1 MISCHP
7 RKSEAVPG
15 NGRAFMQPAA
25 GRMLECVM
33 LNEQASAGAPP
44 LVFLHEGLGSVALWR
59 DFPAAVA
66 AETDRRALVYSRYG
80 YGQSDVLQ
88 EPFDTAYMHD
98 EGTIA
103 LPGLLESLGLEKPIL
118 IGHSD
123 GASIALLHAG
133 LSGRKV
139 AGLVLMAPHV
149 FVEQISVTSIAT
161 IGEQF
166 EHSDMAEK
174 LGRYHRDPVRT
185 FRGWN
190 DIWLHPAFRDWNI
203 EDCLPA
209 IDCPVLV
216 IQGENDEYGTADQ
229 VLAIEQG
236 VSGPCSTVMLPDC
249 GHSPH
254 RDRRDQ
260 VLHAIG
266 DFVGRLQGG
275 IQ

>member
-1 MISCHP
+1 MPTSH
-7 RKSEAVPG
+7 KVPG
-15 NGRAFMQPAA
+15 DAATANARAFTQPVA

-33 LNEQASAGAPP
+33 LNEQAASNTPP

-59 DFPAAVA
+59 DFPAQVA
-66 AETDRRALVYSRYG
+66 HSVDRRALVYSRYG
-80 YGQSDVLQ
+80 YGQSDILE

-98 EGTIA
+98 EGTKA
-103 LPGLLESLGLEKPIL
+103 LPALLQALNLEKPIL
-118 IGHSD
+118 VGHSD

-133 LSGRKV
+133 LSGCDIS
-139 AGLVLMAPHV
+139 GLVLLAPHV
-149 FVEQISVTSIAT
+149 FVEQISVNSIRK

-166 EHSDMAEK
+166 EKSDMADK
-174 LGRYHRDPVRT
+174 LARYHRDPVRT

-203 EDCLPA
+203 ENCLPA

-216 IQGENDEYGTADQ
+216 IQGEDDEYGTGDQ

-236 VSGPCSTVMLPDC
+236 VTGPCTTVMLPDC

-254 RDRRDQ
+254 RDQRDR
-260 VLHAIG
+260 VVRAI
-266 DFVGRLQGG
+266 DEFIGRLPGNG
-275 IQ
+275 

>member
-1 MISCHP
+1 MN
-7 RKSEAVPG
+7 A
-15 NGRAFMQPAA
+15 RAFMQPAA

-33 LNEQASAGAPP
+33 LNEQAASNAAP

-80 YGQSDVLQ
+80 YGQSDVLE
-88 EPFDTAYMHD
+88 EPFDIGYMHD

-103 LPGLLESLGLEKPIL
+103 LPGLLDALGLETPIL

-149 FVEQISVTSIAT
+149 FVEPVSVNSIQA
-161 IGEQF
+161 IGDQF
-166 EHSDMAEK
+166 DRSGMAER
-174 LGRYHRDPVRT
+174 LARYHRDPVRT

-203 EDCLPA
+203 ENCLPA

-216 IQGENDEYGTADQ
+216 IQGEDDEYGTAEQ
-229 VLAIEQG
+229 VLAVERG
-236 VSGPCSTVMLPDC
+236 VSGPCTTIMLPDC
-249 GHSPH
+249 GHSPQ
-254 RDRRDQ
+254 RDQ
-260 VLHAIG
+260 RGPVLRAIG
-266 DFVGRLQGG
+266 AFVARL
-275 IQ
+275 